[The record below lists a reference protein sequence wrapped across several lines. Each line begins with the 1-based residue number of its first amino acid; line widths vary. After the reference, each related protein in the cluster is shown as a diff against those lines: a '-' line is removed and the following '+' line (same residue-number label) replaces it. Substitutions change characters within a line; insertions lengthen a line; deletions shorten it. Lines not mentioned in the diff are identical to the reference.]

1 MKDRRLA
8 AEQQAMR
15 DKKTNNKQST
25 KDYLDSTNTS
35 STSFLSSQK
44 KQKPSAA
51 DRIGYKKN
59 PR

>member
-35 STSFLSSQK
+35 STFLSSQK
-44 KQKPSAA
+44 KQKQSAA

>member
-35 STSFLSSQK
+35 FLSSQK

>member
-15 DKKTNNKQST
+15 EKKTNNKQST
-25 KDYLDSTNTS
+25 KDYLDSTNT

>member
-35 STSFLSSQK
+35 TSFLSSQK
-44 KQKPSAA
+44 KQKQSAA